1 MVLWGSCLPR
11 KLRPVNSV
19 MARVYLRECLS
30 SIEVLGCSVNWLCE
44 RLVPDICS
52 TQILLLPASEIHE
65 LQFTSAIQSRNEH
78 TSWER
83 IRTVNNAQIH
93 FKLLNISACISL
105 VAVSVLHW
113 WITPSAASSCQL
125 LVTL

>member
-1 MVLWGSCLPR
+1 
-11 KLRPVNSV
+11 
-19 MARVYLRECLS
+19 MAIYLRDCLS

-65 LQFTSAIQSRNEH
+65 LQLTSAVHSRNEH

-93 FKLLNISACISL
+93 FKLLNTRLYFTRCSQFSQL
-105 VAVSVLHW
+105 VDNAVSSKQLPVACDS
-113 WITPSAASSCQL
+113 ISSDL
-125 LVTL
+125 K

>member
-19 MARVYLRECLS
+19 MAIYLRDCLS
-30 SIEVLGCSVNWLCE
+30 PIEVLGCSVNWLCE

-65 LQFTSAIQSRNEH
+65 LQLTSAVHSRNEH

-93 FKLLNISACISL
+93 FKY
-105 VAVSVLHW
+105 
-113 WITPSAASSCQL
+113 
-125 LVTL
+125 